1 MSINPRNFGIAIGR
15 LGRDPKVFMNRD
27 GSKKILMSLAVRQN
41 YKSSDGKHGVDW
53 VDLEAFVPAN
63 SGDGVYPLL
72 HKGIK
77 LMAMYTV
84 STSTYVDANG
94 DSQRKQ
100 ALRIQSIELLDGPT
114 GKTAGNAQSAAMAA
128 AAAAVAAESA
138 YTAPEPGTDTEFDGE

>member
-1 MSINPRNFGIAIGR
+1 MSINPRNFGIAICH
-15 LGRDPKVFMNRD
+15 LGRDPKVFTNRD

-41 YKSSDGKHGVDW
+41 YKGSDGKHGTDW

-72 HKGIK
+72 HKGTK

-100 ALRIQSIELLDGPT
+100 ALRIQSIELLDGPN
-114 GKTAGNAQSAAMAA
+114 GKTAGTQNAAMAA

-138 YTAPEPGTDTEFDGE
+138 YTAPEPGADTEFDE